1 LASLVTLL
9 WLALKMTGI
18 LGVIGSDRPASASDC
33 FLPDVSA
40 AIGKHGNPTL
50 RVLKGP
56 RSAESEI
63 VTGGCSF

>member
-40 AIGKHGNPTL
+40 AIGKA
-50 RVLKGP
+50 R
-56 RSAESEI
+56 
-63 VTGGCSF
+63 